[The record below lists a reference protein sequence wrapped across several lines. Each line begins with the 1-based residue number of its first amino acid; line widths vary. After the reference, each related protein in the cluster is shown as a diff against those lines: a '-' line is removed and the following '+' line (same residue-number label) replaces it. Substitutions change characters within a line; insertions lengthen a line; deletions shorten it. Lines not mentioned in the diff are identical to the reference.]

1 MRRPDTHRAHTLRTL
16 IPIAVGHIASVAVV
30 CVALVSDLSMDRHLL
45 QVLAVA
51 LLVVVV
57 VVRLS
62 GHTPRVL
69 RALTGHAGWALGSF
83 AMSTAHGAGLA
94 LVPALMPFCV
104 GGASSGEA
112 IASEALSQ
120 AIVAVLVHAV
130 AMLAVTGLIAIGIS
144 RVLAG
149 SIQWR
154 AAATKAAKP

>member
-1 MRRPDTHRAHTLRTL
+1 MPRPDTHRAHTLRAL
-16 IPIAVGHIASVAVV
+16 VPIAVGHIASVAVV
-30 CVALVSDLSMDRHLL
+30 CVALMSGLSMDRQLL

-51 LLVVVV
+51 LLAVVV

-62 GHTPRVL
+62 GHTPRVM
-69 RALTGHAGWALGSF
+69 RALTGHAGWALGAF
-83 AMSTAHGAGLA
+83 VMSTAHGAGLA

-104 GGASSGEA
+104 GDALAGEA

-130 AMLAVTGLIAIGIS
+130 AMLAVTGLIATSVS
-144 RVLAG
+144 RVLTG